1 LGRQF
6 LDVKMGE
13 EPNDLCLAILHT
25 YLLRA
30 WVEAKVVLGFF
41 GRLFLDCFQLGF
53 IASWWVGLPEE
64 A

>member
-1 LGRQF
+1 LGRQS
-6 LDVKMGE
+6 LDVEMGE
-13 EPNDLCLAILHT
+13 QPDDLCLAILHI

-30 WVEAKVVLGFF
+30 WVKVKVVLGFF
-41 GRLFLDCFQLGF
+41 YRLFLDCFQLGF

>member
-1 LGRQF
+1 LGRQS
-6 LDVKMGE
+6 LDVEMRE
-13 EPNDLCLAILHT
+13 ESDDLCLAILHT

>member
-1 LGRQF
+1 MR
-6 LDVKMGE
+6 E
-13 EPNDLCLAILHT
+13 ESDDLCLAILHT

-53 IASWWVGLPEE
+53 IASWWVGLPEK

>member
-1 LGRQF
+1 MR
-6 LDVKMGE
+6 E
-13 EPNDLCLAILHT
+13 EPDDLCLAILHT